1 MTVLVGENWS
11 GSGSVNGKV
20 PSAGGGTWVS
30 TVANMVY
37 NGGTA
42 NPNGNFNITPAFH
55 SATYT
60 DTKFNAV
67 VYSGNTG
74 PNYSNPVIIYA
85 RADANDSGYPNCYYV
100 TCIVGNNSGGG
111 TPSSVSLSK
120 RVSGV
125 ETLLFNVDAENFG
138 STVSLEVNGTAIKVY
153 LGASLIIDTTDSSI
167 TSAGY
172 SGFGLNYNE
181 IGDETGESN
190 IGTITIETVAVA
202 AVSASTSLMF
212 G

>member
-1 MTVLVGENWS
+1 MTLLVGENWS
-11 GSGSVNGKV
+11 GSGSVNGKT
-20 PSAGGGTWVS
+20 PSSGGGTWVS
-30 TVANMVY
+30 TVADMIY
-37 NGGTA
+37 NGGFA

-60 DTKFNAV
+60 DTKLNV
-67 VYSGNTG
+67 VAYSGNTG
-74 PNYSNPVIIYA
+74 FNYSNPVIIYA

-100 TCIVGNNSGGG
+100 TCIVNNNSGGG
-111 TPSSVSLSK
+111 PPASVSLSK

-125 ETLLFNVDAENFG
+125 ETLLFNVAAENFG
-138 STVSLEVNGTAIKVY
+138 ATISLEVNGTAIKVY
-153 LGASLIIDTTDSSI
+153 LNASLIIDTTDSSI

-181 IGDETGESN
+181 VGDETGESTV
-190 IGTITIETVAVA
+190 GALTIETVAVA

-212 G
+212 F